1 MNITFIIGNGFDLN
15 LGMKTQYSDM
25 YKGYIETPS
34 ENKVIEI
41 FKGSLSQRKPYD
53 RWTDFEMGMADYA
66 KKLSSEKSLIEC
78 VRDFKKHLV
87 QHLRNEQEKVK
98 KLFTT
103 VDNVRPVVN
112 ELDNSLKYFYNSLS
126 PNVVNEIKGVI
137 GDQYVNYNF
146 LTFNYTNTLEQAIR
160 VRDRYLKTTSQDP
173 VHIHGALDKDVVL
186 GVDNLEQLK
195 GLYYSLTNRGKRNF
209 VKTLFNEQYDKER
222 VTKARNIINESS
234 IICTYGWAMGDS
246 DKVWIDLL
254 REWIITNPNHHLI
267 HYRYSTKMYHRY
279 NFDEIM
285 DAEDDAKESVIQKL
299 NITDE
304 SILDQIHIPVGH
316 NIFNFG
322 KINAEEKEQ
331 SKANNPKEEVLV

>member
-34 ENKVIEI
+34 ATKVIED
-41 FKGSLSQRKPYD
+41 FKGSLSHRKPYD

-78 VRDFKKHLV
+78 VRDFKNYLV
-87 QHLRNEQEKVK
+87 QHLRVEQEKVK
-98 KLFTT
+98 KLFPT
-103 VDNVRPVVN
+103 VDNVWTVVN
-112 ELDNSLKYFYNSLS
+112 ELDNSLKNFYNSLS

-137 GDQYVNYNF
+137 GDQYVSYNF
-146 LTFNYTNTLEQAIR
+146 LTFNYTNTLEQALRI
-160 VRDRYLKTTSQDP
+160 RDRYWKTSSKDP
-173 VHIHGALDKDVVL
+173 VHIHGTLDKDVVL
-186 GVDNLEQLK
+186 GVDNLEQLN
-195 GLYYSLTNRGKRNF
+195 GLNYSLTNRGRRNF

-222 VTKARNIINESS
+222 VTKAQNIINESS

-246 DKVWIDLL
+246 DKMWIDLL

-267 HYRYSTKMYHRY
+267 HYRYSTKKYHRH

-285 DAEDDAKESVIQKL
+285 DAEDDAKESVIRKL

-304 SILDQIHIPVGH
+304 STLYQIHIPVGH
-316 NIFNFG
+316 NIFRFG
-322 KINAEEKEQ
+322 KINAEEKTIA
-331 SKANNPKEEVLV
+331 KANRPREEALV